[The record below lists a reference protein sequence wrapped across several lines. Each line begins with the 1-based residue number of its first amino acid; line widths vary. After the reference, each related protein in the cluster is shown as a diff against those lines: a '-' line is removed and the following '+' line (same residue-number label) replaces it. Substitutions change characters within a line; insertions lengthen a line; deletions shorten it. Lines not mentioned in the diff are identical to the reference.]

1 MLVICGLFTEIAA
14 FSALSIW
21 MAYSLWR
28 SSRGDRRVGDT
39 ARLVVLSFS
48 LLLIYRDW
56 RIIYVD
62 DSVEAKAIMVILGL
76 SLCAFTAFTAKAY
89 GRGARIP

>member
-1 MLVICGLFTEIAA
+1 MLVVYALYAEIAA

-28 SSRGDRRVGDT
+28 SSRGDKRVGDT

-48 LLLIYRDW
+48 MLLIYRDW
-56 RIIYVD
+56 RMIYAD
-62 DSVEAKAIMVILGL
+62 DNVEAKAIMVILGL

>member
-1 MLVICGLFTEIAA
+1 MLVTYAIAIEIMAYTV
-14 FSALSIW
+14 LSVW

-39 ARLVVLSFS
+39 ARLIVLSFS

-56 RIIYVD
+56 RIMYVD
-62 DSVEAKAIMVILGL
+62 DSQEAKAVMVILGL
-76 SLCAFTAFTAKAY
+76 SLCAFTAFSAKAY

>member
-1 MLVICGLFTEIAA
+1 MLVVYGMGLEIAA
-14 FSALSIW
+14 YTMLAVW

-39 ARLVVLSFS
+39 ARLIVLSFS

-62 DSVEAKAIMVILGL
+62 YSQEAKAIMVILGL
-76 SLCAFTAFTAKAY
+76 SLCAFTAFSAKAY